1 MGHVFTVP
9 WAIAPSGEWRSSRVY
24 ATTEAADSSPRTVR
38 RCSRSG
44 TPTGPPGAE
53 CGGRGDGL
61 TEASLAACDVVEIPM
76 HGEVPSVN
84 VAAAAAICLYERMR
98 SVRT

>member
-1 MGHVFTVP
+1 MFTVP
-9 WAIAPSGEWRSSRVY
+9 WAIAPSGEWPAVLCVY
-24 ATTEAADSSPRTVR
+24 ATTGAADSPRNAHGAQPIWNTDWTA
-38 RCSRSG
+38 RCG
-44 TPTGPPGAE
+44 VLVGAE
-53 CGGRGDGL
+53 GDGL
-61 TEASLAACDVVEIPM
+61 TEASLAACDAVVEIPM